1 MISITIINNLIGWL
15 SVALQSILQL
25 LPNSPFMY
33 VYNLDAEW
41 LNIINYFLPITEFV
55 GCLEAYTVG
64 VLTYYVIRVPLRW
77 AKAAG
82 E

>member
-1 MISITIINNLIGWL
+1 MITVINNVIAWV
-15 SVALQSILQL
+15 SDALKAIILL
-25 LPNSPFMY
+25 LPDSPFIF

-41 LNIINYFLPITEFV
+41 LNIINYFLPVKEIV
-55 GCLEAYTVG
+55 GCLEAYVVA